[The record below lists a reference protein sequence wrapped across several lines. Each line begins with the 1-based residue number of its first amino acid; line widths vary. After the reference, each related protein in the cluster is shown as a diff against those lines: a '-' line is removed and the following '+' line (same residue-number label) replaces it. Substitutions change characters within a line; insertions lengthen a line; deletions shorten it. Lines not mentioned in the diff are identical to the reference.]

1 MKRSFNSPA
10 SILCCFLLA
19 IQFLAWSAA
28 AAGKLQADLMPQGLR
43 TRNDAPIPVEARFK
57 WDGTYILEGH
67 LDVELREGN
76 RILGRYRSGDLALTT
91 GDQNF
96 RMLLPPVPSP
106 FSDSQIEE
114 QMKFVTAHEVFD
126 LTPSVLFMPTHD
138 ERSLVVGW
146 CNPREG
152 ADLQIPGL
160 EQSFLFERYA
170 PPSSTAL
177 RKLLITSLV
186 RLTPDDLP
194 AQPLDYTAYDVVVL
208 TVDGFKEAR
217 EGQLHALARWVKGG
231 GSVCVFVGG
240 GLQPHHLW
248 FLNELAESSGH
259 GPTFLSDNDGHV
271 LPVQNKV
278 WCLHSGVGRSA
289 IITANPSAMPALD
302 SSLWRQTVAFLWKFR
317 SSRVGAIA
325 ETGHWDTAADA
336 AAQNSPQENMF
347 GIPSYSVHATGLGGE
362 LMEQLMPRTVRL
374 IPFGALMGTLGLF
387 LLMIGPVDY
396 FVLGWLRRRRYTWVL
411 FPAMSLAFMVATV
424 MMANYFLGQRDQRR
438 SLIVVDLGK
447 DGTAVRWNRYELIFA
462 ARDKQAVTDLKDALW
477 APLDIETDLSQSYNL
492 RYGFNRR
499 TAPRETGPPWYQGVL
514 PVHFQTSESIR
525 QWQPQLNR
533 IFSFEPPPVPSL
545 QNWRAVEDAWP
556 NLQNIRT
563 ALSGSKPF
571 AGELFT
577 ISSTNSGAFD
587 SGKSE
592 ILTASILGEFCRGE
606 PTGLLSLVSQV
617 SPTGGGN
624 FEDLQNLDAETSDS
638 VLAIVTQAGDDI
650 VLYRRLF
657 HGN

>member
-411 FPAMSLAFMVATV
+411 FPTMSLAFMVATV

-571 AGELFT
+571 
-577 ISSTNSGAFD
+577 GAFD